1 MTVII
6 LKTYKRHAYQ
16 GLFSS
21 PSTVGLSFP
30 VVSSASFLLNTP
42 YFLIFPSS
50 SSSVRG
56 KTQTTLSLSLQGEH
70 SRGHARERESFAG
83 FEAGE
88 EISTI
93 CLKVALHMRAAVELM
108 SGGMLRG
115 VDHTKL
121 IFHLSTMSRYVD
133 RLYNGV
139 LTNILRIWSG
149 SKT

>member
-1 MTVII
+1 M
-6 LKTYKRHAYQ
+6 
-16 GLFSS
+16 
-21 PSTVGLSFP
+21 
-30 VVSSASFLLNTP
+30 
-42 YFLIFPSS
+42 
-50 SSSVRG
+50 
-56 KTQTTLSLSLQGEH
+56 
-70 SRGHARERESFAG
+70 RERESFAG

-108 SGGMLRG
+108 SGGMLRA